1 MNIHEGKGTQPMGEH
16 RLLLATT
23 NQHKIVEFR
32 AILSGIPCIVVSPH
46 DLGLDVRIQETGST
60 FAENAVLKAIAY
72 AEASGLPA
80 LADDSGLEIDA
91 LNGEPGIYSSRWAG
105 EDVPYPERFRMLFE
119 RLSDVPEASRTAR
132 YRCVIA
138 IAGPAPFGLYDVVE
152 GTLEGRIAHAPAG
165 NGGFGY
171 DPIFLVPDLN
181 STVAQMTAE
190 EKHRISHRGKAGAAA
205 AAILARWP
213 DNGNGSTCA

>member
-1 MNIHEGKGTQPMGEH
+1 MGE
-16 RLLLATT
+16 RCLLLATT
-23 NQHKIVEFR
+23 NQHKIEEFR
-32 AILSGIPCIVVSPH
+32 AILAGVPCKLVCPQ

-72 AEASGLPA
+72 VEACGLPV

-105 EDVPYPERFRMLFE
+105 EDVPYPERFHILFE
-119 RLSDVPEASRTAR
+119 RLTDVPEALRTAR
-132 YRCVIA
+132 YRCAVA
-138 IAGPAPFGLYDVVE
+138 IARPAPCGLYNVAE
-152 GTLEGRIAHAPAG
+152 GILEGRIALAPAG
-165 NGGFGY
+165 DQGFGY

-181 STVAQMTAE
+181 RTVAQVTAN

-205 AAILARWP
+205 AAMMSHWF
-213 DNGNGSTCA
+213 DNGDGSTCT